1 MKREE
6 KKENKK
12 RINSEIITLQKMFP
26 NVLATRYLREANNQ
40 DLAENYESAEL
51 FYKKAIDCFK
61 TAISKGIDINKN
73 NYTNAICNLAIVL
86 YNNRHYEEAVK
97 TIFVKQ
103 ELQKYINP
111 EILTYTQKSLYYN
124 IGCYYIKEGNLLI
137 ALHYLSI
144 SNALDQ
150 SLDALYNMGYV
161 ANLQKHFKA
170 AHTYYNQA
178 FQLASK
184 SRQNTLVIHKAIKNN
199 ITEYFIDLCHT
210 GDPMDEFERLVGR
223 KNTYKMIYEQL
234 PDPCLKH
241 AKYLL
246 SQSFPVTNAW
256 KKITDVNTAVLM
268 FNRLAKLYSQV
279 TEEASQELLSIK
291 LQVSHDY
298 WDLLNTYSYIK
309 TKQCLPSYEV
319 DESLDDSSTIL
330 GSRVELLEESFS
342 KKPSVRKLLKE
353 FTDNQPCELILE
365 YLFSDYDTIVNIT
378 LAYLG
383 EEDVRTQ
390 MAGLI
395 QEKLVRKLLEEII
408 GKRPCEITLEYLS
421 SDSNT
426 IVNLALKYPGEE
438 DICAQMAGLIQ
449 EKLSLESEI

>member
-1 MKREE
+1 
-6 KKENKK
+6 
-12 RINSEIITLQKMFP
+12 
-26 NVLATRYLREANNQ
+26 
-40 DLAENYESAEL
+40 
-51 FYKKAIDCFK
+51 
-61 TAISKGIDINKN
+61 
-73 NYTNAICNLAIVL
+73 
-86 YNNRHYEEAVK
+86 
-97 TIFVKQ
+97 
-103 ELQKYINP
+103 
-111 EILTYTQKSLYYN
+111 
-124 IGCYYIKEGNLLI
+124 
-137 ALHYLSI
+137 
-144 SNALDQ
+144 
-150 SLDALYNMGYV
+150 MGYV

-342 KKPSVRKLLKE
+342 EKPSVRKLLKE

-378 LAYLG
+378 LEYLG

-390 MAGLI
+390 MARLI
-395 QEKLVRKLLEEII
+395 QEKLVRKLLEELTDN
-408 GKRPCEITLEYLS
+408 RPCELILEYLS
-421 SDSNT
+421 SDYNT
-426 IVNLALKYPGEE
+426 IVNLTLEYLGEE

>member
-12 RINSEIITLQKMFP
+12 RINSEIITLQKMSP
-26 NVLATRYLREANNQ
+26 NVLAIHYLREANNQ
-40 DLAENYESAEL
+40 VLAGNYKVAEL
-51 FYKKAIDCFK
+51 SYKQAIDYFNK
-61 TAISKGIDINKN
+61 EISKGIVINKN
-73 NYTNAICNLAIVL
+73 NYTNAICNLATVL
-86 YNNRHYEEAVK
+86 YDNGRYEEAIKV
-97 TIFVKQ
+97 IVVPQNLQ
-103 ELQKYINP
+103 EYINA
-111 EILTYTQKSLYYN
+111 EVLTDTQKSLYYN
-124 IGCYYIKEGNLLI
+124 IGCYHIKEGNLLI

-161 ANLQKHFKA
+161 ENLQKHFKA

-210 GDPMDEFERLVGR
+210 SDPMDEFESLVGR

-234 PDPCLKH
+234 PDSCLKH

-246 SQSFPVTNAW
+246 SEPFPVTNAR
-256 KKITDVNTAVLM
+256 KSITDVNTAVLM
-268 FNRLAKLYSQV
+268 FTRLAKLYSQV

-309 TKQCLPSYEV
+309 TKQCLPSPSYEV

-342 KKPSVRKLLKE
+342 EKPSIKKLLKDL
-353 FTDNQPCELILE
+353 TDNRPCELILE
-365 YLFSDYDTIVNIT
+365 YLSSDYDTIVN
-378 LAYLG
+378 L
-383 EEDVRTQ
+383 
-390 MAGLI
+390 
-395 QEKLVRKLLEEII
+395 
-408 GKRPCEITLEYLS
+408 TLEYL
-421 SDSNT
+421 
-426 IVNLALKYPGEE
+426 GEE

>member
-1 MKREE
+1 M
-6 KKENKK
+6 
-12 RINSEIITLQKMFP
+12 
-26 NVLATRYLREANNQ
+26 
-40 DLAENYESAEL
+40 
-51 FYKKAIDCFK
+51 
-61 TAISKGIDINKN
+61 
-73 NYTNAICNLAIVL
+73 L

-210 GDPMDEFERLVGR
+210 SDPMDKFESLAGR
-223 KNTYKMIYEQL
+223 ETTYKMIYEQL
-234 PDPCLKH
+234 PDSCLKH

-246 SQSFPVTNAW
+246 RESFPVSDVQ
-256 KKITDVNTAVLM
+256 KSISKINTAVLM

-319 DESLDDSSTIL
+319 DERLDDTSAIL

-342 KKPSVRKLLKE
+342 EKPSVRKLLKE

-378 LAYLG
+378 LEYLG
-383 EEDVRTQ
+383 EEDICTQ

-395 QEKLVRKLLEEII
+395 QDKLPIE
-408 GKRPCEITLEYLS
+408 G
-421 SDSNT
+421 
-426 IVNLALKYPGEE
+426 
-438 DICAQMAGLIQ
+438 
-449 EKLSLESEI
+449 